1 MRNRLLLQRVFTI
14 AQQSIGIR
22 AERSN
27 LSEFRF
33 LKLLLN
39 GWHELVM
46 SRRQRRAILQAG
58 QVLQSLL
65 NRRSLVTAVSKWK
78 SFSRKMKRFL
88 IATIQQEK
96 AVMQAAF
103 LTWCIAMVNAK
114 RLQSISVR
122 KYTLHMQRRIF
133 TTWKTLY
140 TGKRAMA
147 ESFYLQRLKQKSVS
161 GFKYYSRLVALDSI
175 QTAFDMK
182 RLQKLLQG
190 WKLATIALIRI
201 RRGLDLLSEAWLRL
215 RAKYVLYIWPGRRSF
230 RIAEGMR
237 IHLTYMKPK
246 RSQLVDIKT
255 SVICIA
261 SEQVPSFIQ
270 PRQPSILERAM
281 QYNYISDYQD
291 KSSINRLIDVIQAVL
306 DAWRIFINKKM
317 DLVRRA
323 RIVKIRHNRN
333 IQRVA
338 MLNWMYLTPRTSH
351 RIIIWTLPRYPIRI
365 RKVVEG
371 GFEDISSISPHTSIA
386 SLLHPNSSLNDS
398 SRMEKMR

>member
-1 MRNRLLLQRVFTI
+1 LNYWKESYQVVVKLQTFAIVNNIKIVRLHFQAWRQWTKIRHTLDKFTSIHKQSTLKEALIIWKWKMRNRLLLQRVFTI

-39 GWHELVM
+39 GWHELVTC
-46 SRRQRRAILQAG
+46 RRQRRAILQAG

-65 NRRSLVTAVSKWK
+65 NQRSLVTAVSKWK
-78 SFSRKMKRFL
+78 SFSRKMKRLL

-122 KYTLHMQRRIF
+122 KYTLHMQRRVF

-147 ESFYLQRLKQKSVS
+147 ESFYLQRLKQKSFS
-161 GFKYYSRLVALDSI
+161 SFRYYSRLVALDSI
-175 QTAFDMK
+175 LTAFDMK

-201 RRGLDLLSEAWLRL
+201 HRGLD
-215 RAKYVLYIWPGRRSF
+215 
-230 RIAEGMR
+230 
-237 IHLTYMKPK
+237 
-246 RSQLVDIKT
+246 
-255 SVICIA
+255 
-261 SEQVPSFIQ
+261 
-270 PRQPSILERAM
+270 
-281 QYNYISDYQD
+281 
-291 KSSINRLIDVIQAVL
+291 
-306 DAWRIFINKKM
+306 
-317 DLVRRA
+317 
-323 RIVKIRHNRN
+323 
-333 IQRVA
+333 
-338 MLNWMYLTPRTSH
+338 
-351 RIIIWTLPRYPIRI
+351 
-365 RKVVEG
+365 
-371 GFEDISSISPHTSIA
+371 
-386 SLLHPNSSLNDS
+386 
-398 SRMEKMR
+398 